1 MALAFPPVKVSNLL
15 SRRRLKSV
23 PEIIPLQIEG
33 ELARPIEPDEIVIPK
48 GYLPSNWYR
57 LGISE
62 FANWGAVYTRRISLL
77 SGRFMY
83 PMLAVGLFAGYHLA
97 VGAAGQFFPEIDAL
111 PHLPVRM
118 NLDPMPPAWIASNLA
133 TDRKTYFD
141 LGGGLQGDD
150 TLAWMASYRPLPTG
164 MTAADLDQLAAA
176 IKADLPKYGA
186 ATDKWKTVRGLSN
199 APTITRPAK
208 AIAENGDQ
216 LKTGIVVVFDDSAV
230 VPVVSHVTGEWSV
243 LLFKGAACRTLLGPV
258 PAGCADTR
266 TPNGISKEARSVLS
280 MIDPRKA

>member
-1 MALAFPPVKVSNLL
+1 MVLAFPPVKVGNLL
-15 SRRRLKSV
+15 PRRRTTSV
-23 PEIIPLQIEG
+23 PVIIEG
-33 ELARPIEPDEIVIPK
+33 ELAKPVEPDEIVVPK

-62 FANWGAVYTRRISLL
+62 FANWGNVYTKRISIL
-77 SGRFMY
+77 SGRFFY
-83 PMLAVGLFAGYHLA
+83 PMICVGLFAGYHLV
-97 VGAAGQFFPEIDAL
+97 VGTAGQFFPQIDAL

-118 NLDPMPPAWIASNLA
+118 DLDPMPPAWIASSFA

-150 TLAWMASYRPLPTG
+150 ALAWMASYRPLPTG

-176 IKADLPKYGA
+176 IKADLPKYGTA
-186 ATDKWKTVRGLSN
+186 ADKWKSVAGLSA
-199 APTITRPAK
+199 APKITRPAK
-208 AIAENGDQ
+208 AIAEYSDR
-216 LKTGIVVVFDDSAV
+216 LKTGIVVVFDHSGV
-230 VPVVSHVTGEWSV
+230 VPVVSHVAGEWSV

-266 TPNGISKEARSVLS
+266 TPNGISKEARSVLT
-280 MIDPRKA
+280 MIDPRKV